1 MGLMVLDAPAADDLL
16 EDLDQFCVCECGPGS
31 HGPAG
36 CQAIG
41 CLCPA
46 VWDGLGAED
55 QADKAEEGWVAMRV
69 TTVLVAARAVAER
82 SKMIGRPRP
91 PRIPPAS
98 HDPIGPGLS
107 ASRPPRRGAPRRH
120 DEARHRP
127 QQGAAAGRA
136 LALHLNL
143 PPSLRPP
150 HLRIWASDDRQ

>member
-55 QADKAEEGWVAMRV
+55 RADKAEEGWVAARV
-69 TTVLVAARAVAER
+69 TAVLVAVRARRRKIEDDREAAAAKDPARLPRSNRPRVKRKPAAEPKAPRAATTKPATAR
-82 SKMIGRPRP
+82 SK
-91 PRIPPAS
+91 
-98 HDPIGPGLS
+98 
-107 ASRPPRRGAPRRH
+107 AP
-120 DEARHRP
+120 
-127 QQGAAAGRA
+127 
-136 LALHLNL
+136 L
-143 PPSLRPP
+143 PVEHSLFT
-150 HLRIWASDDRQ
+150 